1 MYERVGENMWWNL
14 ASKMQNPTAVFWT
27 MEIQRSE
34 VLEKVVKVWK
44 YSQEIKMFIK
54 ISECVRYNAAL
65 R

>member
-1 MYERVGENMWWNL
+1 MWWNL

-34 VLEKVVKVWK
+34 VLAKVWK

-54 ISECVRYNAAL
+54 ISECVRYDAAL
-65 R
+65 G